1 MRYANPCMVEVSVQ
15 FGATSLRP
23 KLHSHSLPILCPTDP
38 ESPHQRVVLLRPGDA
53 GDEFFN

>member
-1 MRYANPCMVEVSVQ
+1 MY
-15 FGATSLRP
+15 GGSLRAIWGDIASTETTQP
-23 KLHSHSLPILCPTDP
+23 HSLPILCPTDP